1 MKQIK
6 RFVLV
11 NYSDQYNELLQPYHG
26 KAIALDIA
34 DKYTP
39 FPSSFIIHEM
49 RVRGFRPFHNPHPEV
64 PFDDAVQWVNWITT
78 RGVWDDARG
87 QFHRHR
93 PHGSGA
99 SRLPQMPSMT
109 PMDTSGSG
117 GEPSASGMQRLEL
130 NNKVIADIL
139 AATREMPSWKECEIE
154 GTSWT
159 GTAEENR
166 QKYLAISQNS

>member
-34 DKYTP
+34 DKYAP

-64 PFDDAVQWVNWITT
+64 PSDDAVQWENWITT
-78 RGVWDDARG
+78 RGVWDDARS

-99 SRLPQMPSMT
+99 PRLPQMPSMT
-109 PMDTSGSG
+109 PMDASGSG

-139 AATREMPSWKECEIE
+139 AATREMRSWKECEIE

-166 QKYLAISQNS
+166 QKYLAISQDS

>member
-6 RFVLV
+6 RLVLV

-34 DKYTP
+34 DQYAP

-49 RVRGFRPFHNPHPEV
+49 RVRGFHPFHNPHPEV
-64 PFDDAVQWVNWITT
+64 PSDDAIQWENWITT
-78 RGVWDDARG
+78 RGVWDDARS

-99 SRLPQMPSMT
+99 PRLPQIRL
-109 PMDTSGSG
+109 MDTSGG
-117 GEPSASGMQRLEL
+117 GESSASGMQRLEL

-154 GTSWT
+154 GTSST

-166 QKYLAISQNS
+166 QKYLPISQQDS